1 MIKSTLIATAV
12 LIASSAA
19 ALAYTPSRNDID
31 ARQQRQLGII
41 EQGRQSGDVTWR
53 EGLRL
58 RAEQRNIAATEAR
71 LAADGRL
78 SKADRRRLNDLQLNA
93 SDRIYAESTDR
104 RRRLWWAPRF
114 GR

>member
-1 MIKSTLIATAV
+1 MTKSILIATTV
-12 LIASSAA
+12 LIASTAG
-19 ALAYTPSRNDID
+19 ALAHTPNRNDID

-41 EQGRQSGDVTWR
+41 EQGRQSGDITWR

-58 RAEQRNIAATEAR
+58 RAQQRNIAATEAR
-71 LAADGRL
+71 LASDGRL
-78 SKADRRRLNDLQLNA
+78 SKGDRRHLNDLQLNA